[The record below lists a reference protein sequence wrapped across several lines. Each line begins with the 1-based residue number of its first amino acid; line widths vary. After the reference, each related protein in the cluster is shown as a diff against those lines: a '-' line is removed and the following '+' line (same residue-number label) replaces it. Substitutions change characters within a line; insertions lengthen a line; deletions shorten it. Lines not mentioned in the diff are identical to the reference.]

1 MKDLLCL
8 ETLIASCRF
17 LPEERV
23 FFFEECASTN
33 AAAKEWVKAGHTG
46 KALFAAAAQSAGRG
60 RMGRTFYSPTG
71 GVYFT
76 AVQTLDG
83 APDPVGIT
91 CAAAVMTMRA
101 IRDLCGLQCE
111 IKWVNDLLYQG
122 KKVCGILTE
131 MVTCGE
137 KSTVLVGIGV
147 NLRPAVFPPDL
158 AEIAG
163 SLGDETTPRAD
174 LIAQIA
180 ERMFAYLEHPA
191 PEQWLEEYRRHSC
204 VLGKNIAFLREGAWT
219 PATALAIAEDGGLL
233 VRHDGKTEVLRTGEI
248 TLRMD

>member
-1 MKDLLCL
+1 MKDLLCA

-46 KALFAAAAQSAGRG
+46 KALFAAAAQTAGRG

-76 AVQTLDG
+76 AAQTLDG
-83 APDPVGIT
+83 VPDPVGIT
-91 CAAAVMTMRA
+91 CAAAVMTMRT
-101 IRDLCGLQCE
+101 IRELCGLQCE

-137 KSTVLVGIGV
+137 KSAVLVGIGV
-147 NLRPAVFPPDL
+147 NLRPAAFPPDL
-158 AEIAG
+158 VRIAG
-163 SLGDETTPRAD
+163 SLGDENTSRAD
-174 LIAQIA
+174 LIAGIA
-180 ERMFAYLEHPA
+180 ERLFAYLDHPA
-191 PEQWLEEYRRHSC
+191 PEQWLEDYRKHSC
-204 VLGKNIAFLREGAWT
+204 VLGKRIAFLREGDWIS
-219 PATALAIAEDGGLL
+219 ATALAIAGDGGLL
-233 VRHDGKTEVLRTGEI
+233 VRSADGEEVLRTGEV
-248 TLRMD
+248 TLRLT